1 MTDRVSQKRRSEI
14 MSLVKNKGTKPE
26 MAIRQKLHRLGYRY
40 RVHRKDLP
48 GKPDLVFPRL
58 RKAIFVHGCFWHG
71 HRNCSYGRLPKSNLD
86 YWGPKLERNKERD
99 AENIKL
105 LREGEWEVLVV
116 WQCELKD
123 MDAVVTKLIGF
134 LEKDR
139 EAACRQSGEKAG

>member
-14 MSLVKNKGTKPE
+14 MALVKGKDTKPE

-48 GKPDLVFPRL
+48 GKPDLAFSRL

-71 HRNCSYGRLPKSNLD
+71 HDNCSYGRLPKSNLE
-86 YWGPKLERNKERD
+86 YWSRKLERNKERD
-99 AENIKL
+99 AENIRCL
-105 LREGEWEVLVV
+105 LEMGWEVAVV

-123 MDAVVTKLIGF
+123 IDAVVAKLVDF
-134 LEKDR
+134 LKRKEST
-139 EAACRQSGEKAG
+139 C